1 MKSLRRHG
9 GLYLIAAYIR
19 GLWSMIECLVFNL
32 KNMRLWKASGG
43 HGLNRLGMA
52 GFVDDLGDY
61 VRGRAASMYHSRG
74 TICIV
79 FSQQGVPGVMRPGA
93 LGEDLARD
101 WPSPTPLFSLLFPEK
116 GIAGSEEAK
125 QQQHSQ
131 PRRRQTL

>member
-1 MKSLRRHG
+1 
-9 GLYLIAAYIR
+9 
-19 GLWSMIECLVFNL
+19 
-32 KNMRLWKASGG
+32 
-43 HGLNRLGMA
+43 MA

-61 VRGRAASMYHSRG
+61 VRGRAASMCHSRG
-74 TICIV
+74 TVCIV
-79 FSQQGVPGVMRPGA
+79 FSQHGVPGVMRPGA